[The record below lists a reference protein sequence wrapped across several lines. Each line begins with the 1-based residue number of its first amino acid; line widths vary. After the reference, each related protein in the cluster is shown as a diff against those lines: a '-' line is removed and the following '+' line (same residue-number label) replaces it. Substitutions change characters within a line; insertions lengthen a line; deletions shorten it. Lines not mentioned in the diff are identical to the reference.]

1 MLKKLYIHNFKSFY
15 HSHFEF
21 GKLNCII
28 APNNT
33 GKSNLIEAIEYI
45 DNLLFRQYDNAI
57 ELKRNFK
64 YPEDKDTVFQ
74 VEFEI
79 INRVLVLNE
88 LIDYKL
94 IIVFDILIGD
104 TYNIDVHISGSI
116 KSINVLE
123 EDKVVDYFNYFMLRS
138 YGDELPST
146 ITNYLEYSEEL
157 DKKRYS
163 SFDFTYNHMT
173 FNYILSSNKNQKSTI
188 FNFLG
193 LNLNSTNNIIKPI
206 DFSKFFGRGSIFESH
221 YFHAHLIKEKQII
234 PKTANLDKY
243 GTNLVA
249 FLNGLSQETLEE
261 ISMSL
266 IGEVEQVNGIELSD
280 EAIRKLYFV
289 EDRYKISLEET
300 SDGTVHF
307 VAIISAV
314 LGNKTSMAL
323 MIEEPERHMHM
334 KVLSTILETMRCDN
348 KQMFFTT
355 HSTEILQQLKLDEIL
370 FMFRDYD
377 GNTKGQRAKDIPNIK
392 KIMKLFKGNLVEMIQ
407 TGVLGEYDE

>member
-15 HSHFEF
+15 HSTFEF

-45 DNLLFRQYDNAI
+45 DNLLFRQYENAI
-57 ELKRNFK
+57 ELKRNFR
-64 YPEDKDTVFQ
+64 YPNDNDTVFQ
-74 VEFEI
+74 VEFELN
-79 INRVLVLNE
+79 NRVLVFNE

-94 IIVFDILIGD
+94 LIVFDILVGD
-104 TYNIDVHISGSI
+104 IYNIDVNISGSI
-116 KSINVLE
+116 KSIDVLE

-146 ITNYLEYSEEL
+146 ITNYLEYSEKL

-188 FNFLG
+188 FNLLG

-206 DFSKFFGRGSIFESH
+206 DFSKLFGRGSIFESH
-221 YFHAHLIKEKQII
+221 YFHSYMIKEKQII
-234 PKTANLDKY
+234 PKTANLNKY

-249 FLNGLSQETLEE
+249 FLNGLAEETLEN
-261 ISMSL
+261 ISISL
-266 IGEVEQVNGIELSD
+266 IGEVEQINGIELSD
-280 EAIRKLYFV
+280 EVHKKLYFM
-289 EDRYKISLEET
+289 EKDYKVPLEET

-307 VAIISAV
+307 VSIMSAI

-334 KVLSTILETMRCDN
+334 KVLSTILNTMRDN
-348 KQMFFTT
+348 DKQIFFTT
-355 HSTEILQQLKLDEIL
+355 HSTEILQQLELDEIL
-370 FMFRDYD
+370 FMFRDYNGD
-377 GNTKGQRAKDIPNIK
+377 TQGQRAKDIPNIK
-392 KIMKLFKGNLVEMIQ
+392 KIMKLFKGDLVEMIQ